1 MRMEEN
7 TQRMR
12 VRRKGEGNDGRRERR
27 VDDRKKNKKNDK
39 REKEGSKSSGRKMGN
54 GKKA

>member
-27 VDDRKKNKKNDK
+27 VDDRKKRIKRMI
-39 REKEGSKSSGRKMGN
+39 REK
-54 GKKA
+54 KKEVKVQDVRWETG